1 MASSNFFV
9 SIVLFVSLM
18 ALQSAAEAR
27 TLLVHQPSSGVAVA
41 QQLASSSSSSIA
53 AGGRNR
59 KMMAAPGAVASM
71 AAAAPLPADT
81 YVVAS
86 PCPPVAPA
94 GTAATAVFTVGSSV
108 NPQVFKEV
116 AIQVDM
122 PKVLWSTA
130 QLSCQTSTGSVI
142 TCDKPDLSPAHLAE
156 SDVVSTACMLG
167 DLAVTGAVTCT
178 LSYKVPAAQALATSS
193 VDARQVIGAITFA
206 PLAANVAED
215 SMNNAAATCVSAA
228 S

>member
-1 MASSNFFV
+1 MASSNVFV

-18 ALQSAAEAR
+18 ALQNAAEAR
-27 TLLVHQPSSGVAVA
+27 TLLVHHQPSSGVAVA
-41 QQLASSSSSSIA
+41 QQLASSSSSIA
-53 AGGRNR
+53 AGGSNR

-71 AAAAPLPADT
+71 VSGKQHSCFSHTVTSRLARVARPHAPLDFSIVPTAVSANPRLSFPCLPAHKQQAAAAPLPADA

-130 QLSCQTSTGSVI
+130 QLSCQTSTGSGAR
-142 TCDKPDLSPAHLAE
+142 L
-156 SDVVSTACMLG
+156 VVAALEGDEGGCVGKAVAAC
-167 DLAVTGAVTCT
+167 
-178 LSYKVPAAQALATSS
+178 
-193 VDARQVIGAITFA
+193 
-206 PLAANVAED
+206 
-215 SMNNAAATCVSAA
+215 
-228 S
+228 